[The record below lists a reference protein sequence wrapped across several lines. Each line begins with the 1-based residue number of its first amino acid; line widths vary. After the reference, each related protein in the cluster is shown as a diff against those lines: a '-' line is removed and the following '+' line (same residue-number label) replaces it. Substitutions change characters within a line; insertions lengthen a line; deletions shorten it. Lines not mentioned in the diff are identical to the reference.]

1 MRISNFNKI
10 FTIFILFVFYINL
23 AISEEPNPSWITD
36 ITKEVGLESARG
48 SRIALY
54 DINGDN
60 YPDLLWSEGTTNK
73 NHLHILLNVPNPD
86 ASSNIKRIFIEWTD
100 SSGININRDPNKKGR
115 IADIGAFVDVNNDG
129 YPDLVSSIYYHRLQ
143 MYLDTLD
150 PGDRSEVYLNDGTGH
165 FKLLSNS
172 GLYQLGLVNT
182 TGLGFLDYDLDGNLD
197 LFMAQW
203 FYDYANDKKQ
213 PSILLKGNG
222 DGSFTKVNCNAIS
235 ENYEPLYGVNI
246 TDWNNDGWQDI
257 FTSPYCRSGGSLYTK
272 TAKQDFVNWA
282 TPANYSAQ
290 LMQGDNGQNLCQW
303 EAQPADFD
311 CDGDMDLLQVE
322 VHGGYNDNEG
332 RTHISVNLGKDSNYR
347 YQWEL
352 DRLKRDAPL
361 SSHLGDQGG
370 EWFDLDGDG
379 WLDVAIGQMAY
390 PDANKEGQER
400 LYILH
405 QNNNHYFD
413 DISKQIGVFDA
424 KEGHSMEPADYDLD
438 GDQDLFY
445 SRQHRDTTIK
455 DTIINGVSKK
465 DTSIA
470 VYMQIHLLRNEIGNK
485 NNWVEVYLEPPANHN
500 KSCIGCRIT
509 VFSDGLAQIREIEAG
524 LGHFSGEVP
533 FIQNISLGNRNR
545 IDSIQVRWQLPGF
558 PITTIYNPAINIIHK
573 INQEGLDGFIKNWEG
588 NAPIIATSKPLIDF
602 GTVKAGEKLTQSID
616 IQNIG
621 SEKLD
626 ISSISLDNDMQST
639 LKLLP
644 IQLPQTILP
653 NEKITIN
660 VEFSPIA
667 RDTIYDS
674 HIVINSNAFNAP
686 KKLIDIDGNGF
697 KQEAILGVSDTAIA
711 FENTWVDSVYKK
723 TLIIRNFGEVELKIN
738 QLTLINYI
746 ENIFSIDD
754 YPNGITINPKD
765 SFQLPIYFKPNAK
778 KDYTAKLILL
788 SNAYNLPVYNINL
801 YGNCNG
807 PSPEI
812 AIIGASLSF
821 GAVEIGQTVEKS
833 FAIKNIGNGILEISN
848 ISITDNIDNAYQ
860 IISDP
865 LPIHLNWNDS
875 VYVKISFSPKEVK
888 SYKTKLIITSNSIVD
903 SIRTFT
909 IFASGTKGSS
919 VNDNQFSSNVL
930 IYPNPVYNNELIIEL
945 PNNNNYINSIQIYDF
960 IGNKLISINDLATF
974 SNTYKLDLS
983 NLNNGLYLLIINNG
997 KERITKSFSIIK

>member
-1 MRISNFNKI
+1 
-10 FTIFILFVFYINL
+10 
-23 AISEEPNPSWITD
+23 
-36 ITKEVGLESARG
+36 
-48 SRIALY
+48 
-54 DINGDN
+54 
-60 YPDLLWSEGTTNK
+60 
-73 NHLHILLNVPNPD
+73 
-86 ASSNIKRIFIEWTD
+86 
-100 SSGININRDPNKKGR
+100 
-115 IADIGAFVDVNNDG
+115 
-129 YPDLVSSIYYHRLQ
+129 
-143 MYLDTLD
+143 
-150 PGDRSEVYLNDGTGH
+150 
-165 FKLLSNS
+165 
-172 GLYQLGLVNT
+172 
-182 TGLGFLDYDLDGNLD
+182 
-197 LFMAQW
+197 
-203 FYDYANDKKQ
+203 
-213 PSILLKGNG
+213 
-222 DGSFTKVNCNAIS
+222 
-235 ENYEPLYGVNI
+235 
-246 TDWNNDGWQDI
+246 
-257 FTSPYCRSGGSLYTK
+257 
-272 TAKQDFVNWA
+272 
-282 TPANYSAQ
+282 
-290 LMQGDNGQNLCQW
+290 
-303 EAQPADFD
+303 
-311 CDGDMDLLQVE
+311 
-322 VHGGYNDNEG
+322 
-332 RTHISVNLGKDSNYR
+332 
-347 YQWEL
+347 
-352 DRLKRDAPL
+352 
-361 SSHLGDQGG
+361 DQGG

-465 DTSIA
+465 DTSISI
-470 VYMQIHLLRNEIGNK
+470 YMQIHLLRNEIGNK

-697 KQEAILGVSDTAIA
+697 KQEAILGVSDTAIT